1 MNEEMKL
8 YFDSCITEQEQKII
22 GEKSV
27 DLYIKHSDNDNI
39 LSFYSSVL
47 SVMNIDTFSY
57 TLQYHIEQCRK
68 YNITLSKEDKAKI
81 TLSVLNKLKCNEHI
95 DFDEYRNALIHI
107 VSGMDYWEAINL
119 EFNK

>member
-8 YFDSCITEQEQKII
+8 FFDGCITEQEQKVI

-57 TLQYHIEQCRK
+57 TLRYYIEQCKK
-68 YNITLSKEDKAKI
+68 YNITLSKGDKAEI

-107 VSGMDYWEAINL
+107 VSGMDYWEAINS
-119 EFNK
+119 ETNK

>member
-8 YFDSCITEQEQKII
+8 FFDGCITEQEQKVI

-57 TLQYHIEQCRK
+57 TLRYYIEQCKK
-68 YNITLSKEDKAKI
+68 YNITLSKEDKAEI

-107 VSGMDYWEAINL
+107 VSGMDYWEAINS
-119 EFNK
+119 ETNK

>member
-8 YFDSCITEQEQKII
+8 FFDSCITEQEQKVI

-57 TLQYHIEQCRK
+57 TLRYHIEQYKK
-68 YNITLSKEDKAKI
+68 YNIILSKEDKAEI

-107 VSGMDYWEAINL
+107 VSGMDYWEAINS
-119 EFNK
+119 ESNK

>member
-57 TLQYHIEQCRK
+57 TLRYHIEQCRK
-68 YNITLSKEDKAKI
+68 YNITLSKGDKAKI

>member
-8 YFDSCITEQEQKII
+8 FFDSCITEQEHKII
-22 GEKSV
+22 GEMSV

-57 TLQYHIEQCRK
+57 TLRYHIEQCRK

-107 VSGMDYWEAINL
+107 VSGMDYWEAINS
-119 EFNK
+119 ESNK

>member
-57 TLQYHIEQCRK
+57 TLRYHIEQCRK

-107 VSGMDYWEAINL
+107 VSGMDYWEAINS
-119 EFNK
+119 ESNK

>member
-8 YFDSCITEQEQKII
+8 FFDGCITEQEQKVI

-57 TLQYHIEQCRK
+57 TLRYYIEQCKK
-68 YNITLSKEDKAKI
+68 YNIILSKEDKAEI

-107 VSGMDYWEAINL
+107 VSGMDYWEAINS
-119 EFNK
+119 EANK

>member
-57 TLQYHIEQCRK
+57 TLRYHIEQCRK

-119 EFNK
+119 ESNK

>member
-8 YFDSCITEQEQKII
+8 FFDSCITEQEQKII

-57 TLQYHIEQCRK
+57 TLRYHIEQCRK

-119 EFNK
+119 ESNK

>member
-1 MNEEMKL
+1 NEEMKL

-57 TLQYHIEQCRK
+57 TLRYHIEQCRK

-119 EFNK
+119 ESNK